1 MSGLIAVQKLTA
13 MGYRFQVEGDALCY
27 EWQGTGKPD
36 PGQVRPLLALV
47 KEHKPEVLAYLSR
60 PTSPERILTCF
71 ECGHFRSA
79 VNSPNPTQAFGRCE
93 KRGRGRYGVATACEA
108 IMALSEAPGEAIC
121 HQTGARGC
129 NRDCS

>member
-13 MGYRFQVEGDALCY
+13 MGYRFQVEGDALRY

-60 PTSPERILTCF
+60 PAPPERILSCS
-71 ECGHFRSA
+71 ECPWYRANPWTHYPESPAWCQHHMDHLLQDNPACIGYKNGE
-79 VNSPNPTQAFGRCE
+79 VPNPMKE
-93 KRGRGRYGVATACEA
+93 
-108 IMALSEAPGEAIC
+108 
-121 HQTGARGC
+121 
-129 NRDCS
+129 